1 MKPCHSVAT
10 VSEPSPCSNLIVN
23 EPQQISRIFSDTFST
38 EHLKVGCP
46 NH

>member
-1 MKPCHSVAT
+1 MKPRHSVST

-23 EPQQISRIFSDTFST
+23 EPQEISRIFSDTFST
-38 EHLKVGCP
+38 EHLKVGGP